1 MTTFPELSLPAEQ
14 LSPWW
19 RRSVYAT
26 MIIGFTVL
34 ILLTIKVHHDAPPI
48 PGKVVDPSDE
58 LIFSKQDILHGQEV
72 FLEHGLMDNGSIW
85 GHGGYLGPD
94 FSAQYLHTLAVH
106 AAETLSSRRFNQPVD
121 ELTAEQ
127 HIMIEYL
134 VRSELKENRYDADS
148 DTLI

>member
-48 PGKVVDPSDE
+48 PGKVVDPSGE

-106 AAETLSSRRFNQPVD
+106 AAETLSSRRFNQPTRVD
-121 ELTAEQ
+121 VLFPHGSRRLEL
-127 HIMIEYL
+127 
-134 VRSELKENRYDADS
+134 
-148 DTLI
+148 